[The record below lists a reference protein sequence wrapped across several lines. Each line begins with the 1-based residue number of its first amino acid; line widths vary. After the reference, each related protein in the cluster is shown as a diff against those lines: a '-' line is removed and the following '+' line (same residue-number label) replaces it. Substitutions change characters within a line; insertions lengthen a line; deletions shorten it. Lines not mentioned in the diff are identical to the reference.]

1 MVEEITPE
9 VVVVVDDRDYAADVV
24 PAFHSYDI
32 VVAMR
37 AIAEKDRVL
46 EEKFD
51 KDGNYVPAN
60 YDADTLARNER
71 HLKVKM
77 AIPAFVKELSAEQ
90 KKKIEDLSL

>member
-1 MVEEITPE
+1 MAEEPTYKPA
-9 VVVVVDDRDYAADVV
+9 DDRDYSKDVV

-46 EEKFD
+46 EETFD

-60 YDADTLARNER
+60 YDADTLARNEG
-71 HLKVKM
+71 HLRVKM
-77 AIPAFVKELSAEQ
+77 AIPAFVAELSAEQ